1 MAQTE
6 QTITVL
12 PNSELAA
19 VLDTAG
25 KASVVLVR
33 DGVRYRVIRE
43 ETDPFEHYDGATV
56 RKNLRT
62 AGHISADEAQ
72 RLRALVQAGREEGT
86 RPLTRP

>member
-1 MAQTE
+1 MTQTE

-25 KASVVLVR
+25 EASVVLVR

-43 ETDPFEHYDGATV
+43 ETDPF
-56 RKNLRT
+56 
-62 AGHISADEAQ
+62 
-72 RLRALVQAGREEGT
+72 
-86 RPLTRP
+86 